1 MGRECL
7 LRDETQVRG
16 QGQVVM
22 RQCVANGSVV
32 GTGNWK
38 LRITELH
45 TVEAGSLK
53 VSLISEV
60 TTLQHST
67 TIDVHSEGPFRT
79 VLKHW

>member
-22 RQCVANGSVV
+22 RKCVESGSVV
-32 GTGNWK
+32 GTGN

-53 VSLISEV
+53 ASLISEV